1 MSEKEKAIQ
10 LRIEAKE
17 LLENPILR
25 DAFKTMLDGNY
36 KAWINTNAEDRETRD
51 SCYFKQRAVLELQQT
66 LINVAENGKILQ
78 EEKKQEVSNG

>member
-10 LRIEAKE
+10 VGIEAKQ

-36 KAWINTNAEDRETRD
+36 KTWLNTNPEDGETRN
-51 SCYFKQRAVLELQQT
+51 SCYYKQRAILEFQQT
-66 LINVAENGKILQ
+66 LINVVENGKILQ